1 MEQRDA
7 SPASRRAQDDSRE
20 AGCACLWV
28 WRAGILGR
36 EMRVSQEK
44 TYLQGLAALLDN
56 VEQQQLARI
65 TGIIF
70 GAYQRGN
77 AIYACGNGGSAATAS
92 HWVVDMAKSIN
103 YGEGRP
109 RYRALAL
116 TDNISMITAWANDT
130 AYENIF
136 AEQLRNFVREG
147 DVLVA
152 ISASGQSANVLKA
165 VELANAAGAIT
176 IGLAGYD
183 GGKLKEI
190 AQHCLVVPSFNMQ
203 HVEDAHLAI
212 CHAIFVALRDR
223 KVS

>member
-1 MEQRDA
+1 MTTET
-7 SPASRRAQDDSRE
+7 
-20 AGCACLWV
+20 
-28 WRAGILGR
+28 
-36 EMRVSQEK
+36 
-44 TYLQGLAALLDN
+44 TYLQGLAALL
-56 VEQQQLARI
+56 
-65 TGIIF
+65 GIIDDKKLVQITEVIF
-70 GAYQRGN
+70 EAHMRGN

-116 TDNISMITAWANDT
+116 TDNVAMITAWANDT
-130 AYENIF
+130 SYENIF
-136 AEQLRNFVREG
+136 AEQLRNFVQRG
-147 DVLVA
+147 DVLLA

-165 VELANAAGAIT
+165 VELANAAGAIS

-183 GGKLKEI
+183 GGKLKDI

-223 KVS
+223 KVA

>member
-1 MEQRDA
+1 MTTET
-7 SPASRRAQDDSRE
+7 
-20 AGCACLWV
+20 
-28 WRAGILGR
+28 
-36 EMRVSQEK
+36 
-44 TYLQGLAALLDN
+44 TYLQGLAALLGSVDEKKL
-56 VEQQQLARI
+56 VQI
-65 TGIIF
+65 TEVIF
-70 GAYQRGN
+70 HAYTRGN

-103 YGEGRP
+103 YGEGHP

-130 AYENIF
+130 SYENIF
-136 AEQLRNFVREG
+136 SEQLRNFVQRG
-147 DVLVA
+147 DVLLA

-183 GGKLKEI
+183 GGKLKDI

-223 KVS
+223 KAQG

>member
-1 MEQRDA
+1 MAEPDTSKYLAELADLIRAVDPEQVK
-7 SPASRRAQDDSRE
+7 Q
-20 AGCACLWV
+20 
-28 WRAGILGR
+28 
-36 EMRVSQEK
+36 
-44 TYLQGLAALLDN
+44 
-56 VEQQQLARI
+56 I
-65 TGIIF
+65 TGVVF
-70 GAYQRGN
+70 QAYERGN

-103 YGEGRP
+103 YEGRP

-130 AYENIF
+130 AFENIF
-136 AEQLRNFVREG
+136 AEQLRNFVQPG
-147 DVLVA
+147 DVLLA

-165 VELANAAGAIT
+165 VQLANEAGAIT

-183 GGKLKEI
+183 GGKLKEM
-190 AQHCLVVPSFNMQ
+190 ARHCLVVPSFNMQ

-212 CHAIFVALRDR
+212 CHALFVALRDR